1 MLLAFSAGCAH
12 TESAEE
18 RELAKMREELTRI
31 QSEHDALDKRVDA
44 LELHDGNVVA
54 TDVDPSTSPSVRSA
68 ASNDAST
75 IAMPKLRV
83 VRLDSAGNPAEQE
96 QQEAQANA
104 DPNDPGAR
112 PSLQVF
118 GTSSPREP
126 HAARPAGS
134 VSQGSSRGRESGAS
148 VFDPQAKK
156 DYDAAL
162 ALVFAHKYD
171 EGLEAL
177 SAFLV
182 KWPDHPNAGNAT
194 YWR

>member
-1 MLLAFSAGCAH
+1 MSGGW
-12 TESAEE
+12 
-18 RELAKMREELTRI
+18 RY
-31 QSEHDALDKRVDA
+31 
-44 LELHDGNVVA
+44 
-54 TDVDPSTSPSVRSA
+54 
-68 ASNDAST
+68 AS
-75 IAMPKLRV
+75 
-83 VRLDSAGNPAEQE
+83 
-96 QQEAQANA
+96 QANA

-194 YWR
+194 YWRGECFYAKGDYAHAAEQFEGTIARFPFHAKVPDALLKLGTTYEKLGDSSKSASALDRLKRDYPRSDAAKKISGDPKKPEKQGAP